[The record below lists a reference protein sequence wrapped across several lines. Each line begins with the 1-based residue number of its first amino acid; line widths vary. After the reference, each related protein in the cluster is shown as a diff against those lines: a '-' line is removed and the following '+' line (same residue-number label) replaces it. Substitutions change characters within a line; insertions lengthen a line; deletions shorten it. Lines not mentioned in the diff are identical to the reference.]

1 NANSCMFSRL
11 LALQIYLL
19 ADVWAARAVLILANF
34 LIGYPYMFLVATG
47 ALQAIPRE
55 LGQAAQLDGA
65 GPWQAFRHVT
75 LPLLMVAMAPILIA
89 TFAFNFNNFNA
100 IWLITRGGPFGA
112 EGTAAGGGTDLLIT
126 YTYRL
131 AFSEATSH
139 YGYAAALSVMIF
151 LIVSL

>member
-1 NANSCMFSRL
+1 MPKAVKSM
-11 LALQIYLL
+11 LA
-19 ADVWAARAVLILANF
+19 ASAAI
-34 LIGYPYMFLVATG
+34 LVA
-47 ALQAIPRE
+47 
-55 LGQAAQLDGA
+55 
-65 GPWQAFRHVT
+65 
-75 LPLLMVAMAPILIA
+75 MSPILIA

-139 YGYAAALSVMIF
+139 YGYAAAMSVMIF
-151 LIVSL
+151 LIVSLISVVSLSRTKALQEVDQ